1 MPRAFELAAAQPWL
15 MLPDSLDNLL
25 AIAERMGDPMALE
38 TQLGRRLENSR
49 SVTLRDGVA
58 VVPVVGPIFRYA
70 NLFTEISGAT
80 STQVL
85 ATDIREA
92 LDNPAVKA
100 IVLNIDSPGG
110 VASGINELAEMIHAG
125 RSQKRIVAYIGGS
138 GASGAYW
145 IASAANEIVID
156 ETGIAGSV
164 GVVVEAVVDG
174 ESANGRKRY
183 QIVSRNAPNKRPDIS
198 TEEGRAKVAET
209 IDALEDVFVSKVAR
223 NLGVA
228 AEHVPGMG
236 DHGGLRVGAAAVEA
250 GLAHR
255 IGSLEGLITE
265 LAKPAASNPRNRTMK
280 VSTTAELQAALAAGT
295 DPQAIEISQAS
306 QPDVDAIKAEA
317 RGEGAKSERDRI
329 NGIHAL
335 AQKGFEA
342 EVSVAI
348 ESGLSIEA
356 AGLSLYRAAQDRGI
370 TLQAIKGD
378 ATKAKASTPPGVI
391 GNAPKISTADIY
403 AARKGAK

>member
-25 AIAERMGDPMALE
+25 AIAERMGDPVALE
-38 TQLGRRLENSR
+38 AQLGRRLDNSR
-49 SVTLRDGVA
+49 TVTIRDGVA

-145 IASAANEIVID
+145 IASAAHEIVID
-156 ETGIAGSV
+156 DTGIAGSV

-174 ESANGRKRY
+174 ESASGRKRY

-209 IDALEDVFVSKVAR
+209 IDALEEVFVSKVAR

-228 AEHVPGMG
+228 AEQVPGMG

-255 IGSLEGLITE
+255 IGSLEGLISE
-265 LAKPAASNPRNRTMK
+265 LAKPAATNPRNRTMK

-295 DPQAIEISQAS
+295 DPQTIEIAEAN
-306 QPDVDAIKAEA
+306 QPDLATITAA
-317 RGEGAKSERDRI
+317 AQSEGAERERERI
-329 NGIHAL
+329 AGIQAL
-335 AQKGFEA
+335 AQKGFET
-342 EVSVAI
+342 EVQAAI
-348 ESGLSIEA
+348 DDGLTVEA
-356 AGLSLYRAAQDRGI
+356 AGLSLYKAAQDRGI
-370 TLQAIKGD
+370 TLQAIKVD
-378 ATKAKASTPPGVI
+378 ATQAKAATPPVGEK
-391 GNAPKISTADIY
+391 AAKISTSSIW
-403 AARKGAK
+403 AARKGVKQ